1 MENEFVNIDQ
11 VFQERM
17 ALHEEPMSRGA
28 WNKMQQRLEEAMPQK
43 KRPLFFIKR
52 FFAVVIL
59 LSLSLVGARK
69 VMDNSSSKGSIAK
82 SKAFVPSMPAVK
94 VSDNQLHS
102 EAAKGIPASKAQTIS
117 IAGKAT
123 NATAENNENE
133 SDESFNVSTTHPTAK
148 VTSTNNN
155 SSSINHK
162 KIASNS
168 STKVNDATP
177 NIVEASV
184 EVVDAPQGNENSPA
198 KTIELFKNNN
208 DIANEHVQSS
218 STLAT
223 STKLIN
229 KNIPI
234 YSYADY
240 NKNNVDTLSYV
251 IKRDTIK
258 KIYIKQR
265 YAYNAFSGKKELYSD
280 SFIEKATIDRKVY
293 AAQFNSLALGKP
305 TYKEAE
311 HTIVELS
318 SKKIAT
324 KSSSWNPSNFMN
336 WMTQAKM
343 NLTNTQPNYAFLF
356 GINGANNS
364 SNTFAG
370 FHLGMSG
377 QIAIGT
383 NLVFSADFRYLMK
396 MNSGF
401 AFQFMNRQVTCND
414 SVAFQTGSPALTM
427 MSYNKLID
435 SSNKV
440 YNFNAMHTIEV
451 PFSIQYNY
459 KRWSA
464 LLGMSFAYN
473 FKLKTSEINY
483 TSVKSQRDTLMPGTF
498 VPSTVNTII
507 PVSDFAS
514 KLNINFLIGVQY
526 HISPMIYLDA
536 RMVKSISTS
545 ASSAGE
551 KHVYDQV
558 YKMPTFE
565 LSLGYFFRKKN

>member
-59 LSLSLVGARK
+59 LSLSFVGVRK
-69 VMDNSSSKGSIAK
+69 VLDNSSSKGSIAK

-168 STKVNDATP
+168 STKINDETP

-184 EVVDAPQGNENSPA
+184 EVVDAPQGNENSPV

-240 NKNNVDTLSYV
+240 NKNNLDTLSYV

-356 GINGANNS
+356 GINGANNG

-383 NLVFSADFRYLMK
+383 NLFFSADFRYLMK

-498 VPSTVNTII
+498 VPTTVNTII

-514 KLNINFLIGVQY
+514 KLNINYLIGVQY

>member
-69 VMDNSSSKGSIAK
+69 VLDNSSSKGSIAK

-117 IAGKAT
+117 IADKAT
-123 NATAENNENE
+123 IATAENNDNE

-184 EVVDAPQGNENSPA
+184 EVVDAPQGNENSPV

-514 KLNINFLIGVQY
+514 KLNINYLIGVQY

>member
-69 VMDNSSSKGSIAK
+69 VLDNSSSKGSIAK
-82 SKAFVPSMPAVK
+82 SKAFVPSMPAVM

-123 NATAENNENE
+123 IATAENNDNE
-133 SDESFNVSTTHPTAK
+133 SEESFNVSTTHPTAK

-184 EVVDAPQGNENSPA
+184 EVVDAPQGNENSPV
-198 KTIELFKNNN
+198 KTIELFKNNKE
-208 DIANEHVQSS
+208 IANEHVQSS

-223 STKLIN
+223 SKKLIN

-356 GINGANNS
+356 GINGANNG

-498 VPSTVNTII
+498 VPTTVNTII

-514 KLNINFLIGVQY
+514 KLNINYLIGVQY

>member
-117 IAGKAT
+117 IADKAT
-123 NATAENNENE
+123 IATAENNDNE

-177 NIVEASV
+177 NIIEASV
-184 EVVDAPQGNENSPA
+184 EVVDAPQGNENSPV

-265 YAYNAFSGKKELYSD
+265 YAYNAFSGKKELYTD

-356 GINGANNS
+356 GINGANNG

-498 VPSTVNTII
+498 VPTTVNTII

-514 KLNINFLIGVQY
+514 KLNINYLIGVQY

>member
-177 NIVEASV
+177 NIIEASV
-184 EVVDAPQGNENSPA
+184 EVVDAPQGNENSPV

-240 NKNNVDTLSYV
+240 NKNNLDTLSYV

-356 GINGANNS
+356 GINGANNG

-383 NLVFSADFRYLMK
+383 NLFFSADFRYLMK

-498 VPSTVNTII
+498 VPTTVNTII

-514 KLNINFLIGVQY
+514 KLNINYLIGVQY